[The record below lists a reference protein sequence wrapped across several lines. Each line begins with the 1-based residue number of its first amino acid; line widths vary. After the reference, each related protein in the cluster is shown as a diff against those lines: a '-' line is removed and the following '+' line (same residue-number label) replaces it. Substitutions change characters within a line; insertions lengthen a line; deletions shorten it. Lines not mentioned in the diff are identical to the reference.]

1 MKKFLSIVFLGLIIT
16 SNSMSYEEAN
26 YEVVKKN
33 EVYEIRKYS
42 DRLAIETDIS
52 NQSIFSKMHEK
63 KFFIIEGKPSQ
74 KNEIVLI
81 AAAPIFDPDKSSSI
95 TAFLMIHYNSSIIQ
109 DLLSGKHVLN
119 LGAKTQIRGIGKT
132 GETYLVNY
140 NKLMITDSLFIK
152 KSRYELTV
160 NTKPVKQCIER
171 HKENTGLWLDYRGVP
186 VVGASMC
193 INYSGLNWIILVEQ
207 DEKEAFLPIQK
218 LRNYLLSLGFFI
230 QLFIV
235 ALTLLL
241 SKKLIQYGDLQI
253 VQDESWELRMFL
265 SKINQKLPSLFLDN
279 AKNSLIESLFCCQK
293 TKEAIQNSNVFAPC
307 WQKCASFH
315 LADAISSLNN
325 QRSSPSHML
334 DLLRKLEKNSTNEHI
349 SIVTQTVGIERATP
363 VLLERI
369 LKSTIGFSDLIE
381 KNKHSE
387 MMQQKHDFFV
397 KNSMLSDCYFYLGYI
412 NKEIFVQIK
421 DTLNRNPDLFH
432 ILKIA
437 FDVEGDS
444 NLLLQQSDLIQK
456 SCNDILE
463 IISQPKF

>member
-1 MKKFLSIVFLGLIIT
+1 MD
-16 SNSMSYEEAN
+16 
-26 YEVVKKN
+26 VKK
-33 EVYEIRKYS
+33 
-42 DRLAIETDIS
+42 
-52 NQSIFSKMHEK
+52 
-63 KFFIIEGKPSQ
+63 
-74 KNEIVLI
+74 
-81 AAAPIFDPDKSSSI
+81 
-95 TAFLMIHYNSSIIQ
+95 IIQ
-109 DLLSGKHVLN
+109 DQGLSDFPV
-119 LGAKTQIRGIGKT
+119 GIGGCRNSNSNFDSCGFDIVVFDGRSESDNIIKIENEFVT
-132 GETYLVNY
+132 IHHASFSET
-140 NKLMITDSLFIK
+140 
-152 KSRYELTV
+152 
-160 NTKPVKQCIER
+160 
-171 HKENTGLWLDYRGVP
+171 
-186 VVGASMC
+186 
-193 INYSGLNWIILVEQ
+193 
-207 DEKEAFLPIQK
+207 
-218 LRNYLLSLGFFI
+218 
-230 QLFIV
+230 
-235 ALTLLL
+235 L
-241 SKKLIQYGDLQI
+241 SKKLIQYDNLQI
-253 VQDESWELRMFL
+253 IQDESWELRMFL

-293 TKEAIQNSNVFAPC
+293 TKEAIQSSDVFAPC